1 MKDFGHFLRTTLVDG
16 ILFPV
21 PIIVLIIVLSKALAI
36 AHKLVDPIA
45 ARLSDSRGAKRQA
58 IRDDNRMKLVATI
71 GQAPCWHLLVPPSQL
86 QRRSAA
92 H

>member
-1 MKDFGHFLRTTLVDG
+1 MGG
-16 ILFPV
+16 ILFLV
-21 PIIVLIIVLSKALAI
+21 PIIVLIIVLNKALAI

-45 ARLSDSRGAKRQA
+45 ARLPDSRGAKRQA

-71 GQAPCWHLLVPPSQL
+71 GQGAILALVSPPSQL